1 VRISLDR
8 LTKRFGG
15 AVAVDGLSLDIHPGE
30 LVSLVGGSGCGK
42 TTTLRMVAG
51 FERPDAGEI
60 RFGDRVVNE
69 VPPRQRGVGIV
80 FQSYALFPTMTVA
93 ENIAFGPRVAKWPAA
108 KARARVAEMV
118 ELTRLRGLEDRY
130 ANQLS
135 GGQQQRVA
143 LARALA
149 RRPEILLLDE
159 PLSALDAKIR
169 LQLRGEIRKIQQD
182 LGITTVYV
190 THDQEEALS
199 IADRIAVMR
208 AGRVEQVGR
217 PQEIYGRPRTDFVA
231 DFIGIS
237 NILDCRVASAREGAV
252 EWEGARLHAT
262 LDGVRDGDRVLVS
275 VRPEKLELLGG
286 RAPDDGRNRVEGVLE
301 VVTFL
306 GPIVR
311 LEVAVRGRP
320 FWVDVPA
327 GRAVALARK
336 DPVTLAWAPG
346 DAVVIAPTEPPPIS
360 GVDSTSYDIRARC
373 VP

>member
-1 VRISLDR
+1 MRIGLDR

-42 TTTLRMVAG
+42 TTTLRMIAG

-69 VPPRQRGVGIV
+69 VPPRRRGVGIV

-93 ENIAFGPRVAKWPAA
+93 ENIAFGLRVAKWPAA
-108 KARARVAEMV
+108 KARARVAEMI
-118 ELTRLRGLEDRY
+118 ELTRLRGLENRY

-169 LQLRGEIRKIQQD
+169 LRLRGEIRKIQQD

-262 LDGVRDGDRVLVS
+262 LDGLRDGDRVLVS
-275 VRPEKLELLGG
+275 VRPEKLELADG
-286 RAPDDGRNRVEGVLE
+286 RTPDDGRNRVEGVLE

-320 FWVDVPA
+320 FWVDLPA
-327 GRAVALARK
+327 GRAVSLARK
-336 DPVTLAWAPG
+336 DAVTLVWAPG
-346 DAVVIAPTEPPPIS
+346 DAVVIAASGIS
-360 GVDSTSYDIRARC
+360 
-373 VP
+373 PE

>member
-1 VRISLDR
+1 MRITLR
-8 LTKRFGG
+8 AITKRFGG
-15 AVAVDGLSLDIHPGE
+15 VTAVDGLSLDLAPGE
-30 LVSLVGGSGCGK
+30 LISLVGGSGCGK
-42 TTTLRMVAG
+42 TTTLRMIAG

-60 RFGDRVVNE
+60 LFDGRRMNDVSARK
-69 VPPRQRGVGIV
+69 RGVGIV

-93 ENIAFGPRVAKWPAA
+93 DNIAFGLRVARWPEAQV
-108 KARARVAEMV
+108 RARVGEMI
-118 ELTRLRGLEDRY
+118 ELTRLTGLEARY

-169 LQLRGEIRKIQQD
+169 LRLRAEIRRIQQD

-208 AGRVEQVGR
+208 DGRIEQAGRPED
-217 PQEIYGRPRTDFVA
+217 IYARPRTDFVA

-237 NILDCRVASAREGAV
+237 NLLPCRVVSVGEGLV
-252 EWEGARLHAT
+252 EWEGERFRVPLNGSAE
-262 LDGVRDGDRVLVS
+262 GDHVTVS
-275 VRPEKLELLGG
+275 LRPEKLTVLPED
-286 RAPDDGRNRVEGVLE
+286 APVDGRNRLRGEVE

-306 GPIVR
+306 GPYMRV
-311 LEVAVRGRP
+311 EVSVHGRSV
-320 FWVDVPA
+320 WVDVPH
-327 GRAVALARK
+327 GRGGSLVRKTPVALAFVPA
-336 DPVTLAWAPG
+336 DC
-346 DAVVIAPTEPPPIS
+346 VVIA
-360 GVDSTSYDIRARC
+360 GAAALAH
-373 VP
+373 

>member
-1 VRISLDR
+1 MKITLDR
-8 LTKRFGG
+8 LTKRFG
-15 AVAVDGLSLDIHPGE
+15 ASVAVNELSLEIGQGE

-42 TTTLRMVAG
+42 TTTLRMIAG
-51 FERPDAGEI
+51 FERPDAGAI
-60 RFGDRVVNE
+60 RFDGRVVNA
-69 VPPRQRGVGIV
+69 VPPRKRGVGIV

-108 KARARVAEMV
+108 KVYERVAEMV
-118 ELTRLRGLEDRY
+118 ELTHLGGFEGRY

-169 LQLRGEIRKIQQD
+169 LRLRGEVRKIQQD

-208 AGRVEQVGR
+208 TGRIEQVGR

-237 NILDCRVASAREGAV
+237 NIVPCRVVSAREGTV
-252 EWEGARLHAT
+252 EWEGERLRVA
-262 LDGVRDGDRVLVS
+262 LDRARDGDPVLVS
-275 VRPEKLELLGG
+275 VRPEKLVLVADRVPE
-286 RAPDDGRNRVEGVLE
+286 AGRNRLTGVLE

-311 LEVAVRGRP
+311 LEVAVHGRP
-320 FWVDVPA
+320 FWVDLPA
-327 GRAVALARK
+327 TQAGALERK
-336 DPVTLAWAPG
+336 KPVTLAWAPG
-346 DAVVIAPTEPPPIS
+346 DAVVIATTGLS
-360 GVDSTSYDIRARC
+360 AD
-373 VP
+373 

>member
-42 TTTLRMVAG
+42 TTTLRMIAG

-69 VPPRQRGVGIV
+69 VPPRRRGVGIV

-93 ENIAFGPRVAKWPAA
+93 ENIAFGLRVAKWPAA

-169 LQLRGEIRKIQQD
+169 LRLRGEIRKIQQD

-208 AGRVEQVGR
+208 AGHVEQVGR

-237 NILDCRVASAREGAV
+237 NILDCRVASAREGTV

-275 VRPEKLELLGG
+275 VRPEKLELAGG
-286 RAPDDGRNRVEGVLE
+286 RAPGDGRNRVEGVLE

-320 FWVDVPA
+320 FWVDLPA
-327 GRAVALARK
+327 GRALTLARK
-336 DPVTLAWAPG
+336 DAVTLAWAPG
-346 DAVVIAPTEPPPIS
+346 DAVVIAASGIS
-360 GVDSTSYDIRARC
+360 AE
-373 VP
+373 